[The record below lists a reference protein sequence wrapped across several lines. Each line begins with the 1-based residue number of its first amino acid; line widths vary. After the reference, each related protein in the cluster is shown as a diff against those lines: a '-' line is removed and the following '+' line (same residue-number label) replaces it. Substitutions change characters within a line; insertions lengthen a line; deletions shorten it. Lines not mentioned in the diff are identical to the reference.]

1 MEEMTYKQIILSR
14 YCGQFLQATEQT
26 ATIRKSSQ
34 EIMMDLRP
42 MVDLSINEISEFMI
56 SMEYQIGFYE
66 ESPVWL
72 MRENTDS
79 LKLITS

>member
-42 MVDLSINEISEFMI
+42 MVDLSINEISEYMI
-56 SMEYQIGFYE
+56 GMEYQIGFDADT
-66 ESPVWL
+66 PVWL
-72 MRENTDS
+72 MCENNEKLIENT
-79 LKLITS
+79 